1 MPFKILFI
9 LILSSTILL
18 CEEPWGND
26 AELVTKYYPN
36 WDPLPHKWG
45 LSLLAESLIL
55 FNQHVISP
63 AYGPRSHF
71 RPTSSRYTLYCIRRY
86 GITQGIIMGFDRLL
100 RENDEPWIY
109 RKYIVNDTIYKW
121 EPSFRYTAEIMD
133 TTKNLGKSI

>member
-1 MPFKILFI
+1 MRFKILVI
-9 LILSSTILL
+9 LMLGCSILHS
-18 CEEPWGND
+18 EEPWGAD
-26 AELVTKYYPN
+26 AELATNYYPN
-36 WDPLPHKWG
+36 WDPTPHKWG

-121 EPSFRYTAEIMD
+121 EPSFRYTAEI
-133 TTKNLGKSI
+133 TESPKAIL

>member
-1 MPFKILFI
+1 MRFKIL
-9 LILSSTILL
+9 LILL
-18 CEEPWGND
+18 CSCSILSTEEPWGPD
-26 AELVTKYYPN
+26 AELAANYYPN
-36 WDPLPHKWG
+36 WDPAPHKWG
-45 LSLLAESLIL
+45 LSFLVESLIL

-109 RKYIVNDTIYKW
+109 RKYIVSDTIYKW
-121 EPSFRYTAEIMD
+121 EPSFRYTAEIMQTD
-133 TTKNLGKSI
+133 DVSKNI

>member
-1 MPFKILFI
+1 MPFKIL
-9 LILSSTILL
+9 LIFLYSFSLVFA
-18 CEEPWGND
+18 EEPWGTD
-26 AELVTKYYPN
+26 AELTAHYYSN
-36 WDPLPHKWG
+36 WDPRPHQWG
-45 LSLLAESLIL
+45 LSLFVESLIL
-55 FNQHVISP
+55 FNQSIISP

-121 EPSFRYTAEIMD
+121 EPSFRYTTEIMQLPQ
-133 TTKNLGKSI
+133 TFAKNG